1 MFFSTGS
8 NHDQIGFIVLSV
20 KNLSLDVKVADNGDV
35 FVAKDRFNCRILRI
49 LVNPV
54 DDFLGYFGNS
64 FITIGYVMAWT
75 MYSVHWYSVKSS
87 ESSERPLLGY
97 MGCKLFKSCSVAGAC
112 WSPHLPQESLI
123 LLESGALFLF
133 DLGKKSHTRLKGNK
147 LKVSWD
153 DSGNY
158 KWLGCEFSWHPR
170 IFIVARSDAVFLVDL
185 RLDECYTTC
194 LAKIE
199 TLSMYAQVGKERFLA
214 FSKAGYD
221 GFQFVL
227 ASDSLLFL
235 CDVRK
240 PFMPL
245 LQWAHGIEKP
255 CYIDVFRLSELRS
268 PSTVAAY
275 DWATESGSCI
285 VLGSFW
291 NSHFTLFCYGPSLP
305 VGKKSFSSKTSEDCG
320 LVYAWGLPYHLLLS
334 GRECCRGDCI
344 VREDFSEDTLP
355 EWVNWQQIKEIVL
368 GFGILNKDLSVLLP
382 ELFEFGG
389 FTLIRLMS
397 SGKIEAQNFCASWN
411 LVKELDIAHGDL
423 SLGFRDCLSYSA
435 VDEEYKFPKRFKYLR
450 LNYLH
455 AYLNRDLTEVMDSR
469 IKKSFPVREENELFN
484 EDFHKILCEKL
495 RLCGFGRFRSSLASV
510 FNDVSLPTSLFEIA
524 LRQTWASFPLELLLL
539 AFSSHS
545 EFLEVLLDK
554 KRTSLEFSIVP
565 DLPQLPPFILRKP
578 ECRSSKW
585 THKVQRSN
593 ELVGPVLPLPV
604 LLTLHEFRN
613 GCLHSQKEDDFS
625 AELEF
630 SHQFNEVLQVAREV
644 AVLEYDSELHDD
656 QTVSL
661 AADSEEMWIDSQNP
675 KSFISYHPALC
686 EVSTVI
692 NSQGNHF
699 DEDKKFATLVTK
711 VHKKESL
718 PSDIMQNIGLE
729 QFDDLCP
736 TELKFN
742 TQVMNFESQEQK
754 VYNTF
759 KKHFSLWQ
767 ERFSPYQQFCSRYKL
782 QG

>member
-1 MFFSTGS
+1 MDLTHDWKAQFPVRKDGPLLLSGQMSRSILGPLFFKPKPEYQLLFFSPALLPPLLPPAPKLSLSRFLTTSSDSPVPLSTSSLIASLFGSQYPRDAAFSLSHNRLQFLPWPGNQAALVFFSTGS
-8 NHDQIGFIVLSV
+8 NHDQIGFLVLSV

-194 LAKIE
+194 L
-199 TLSMYAQVGKERFLA
+199 ER
-214 FSKAGYD
+214 
-221 GFQFVL
+221 
-227 ASDSLLFL
+227 
-235 CDVRK
+235 
-240 PFMPL
+240 
-245 LQWAHGIEKP
+245 
-255 CYIDVFRLSELRS
+255 LR
-268 PSTVAAY
+268 
-275 DWATESGSCI
+275 
-285 VLGSFW
+285 
-291 NSHFTLFCYGPSLP
+291 
-305 VGKKSFSSKTSEDCG
+305 
-320 LVYAWGLPYHLLLS
+320 
-334 GRECCRGDCI
+334 
-344 VREDFSEDTLP
+344 
-355 EWVNWQQIKEIVL
+355 QIKEIVL